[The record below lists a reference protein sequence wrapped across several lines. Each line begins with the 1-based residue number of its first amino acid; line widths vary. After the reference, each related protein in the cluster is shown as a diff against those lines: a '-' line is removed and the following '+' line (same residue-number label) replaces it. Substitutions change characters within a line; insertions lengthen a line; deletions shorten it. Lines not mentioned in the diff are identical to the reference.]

1 MKRKCGFTL
10 IELLVVIAIIATLF
24 AILTPS
30 LQRVKD
36 KAGLISCASNQHQ
49 IVVAVSGY
57 MSDWDDFLPQ
67 AVSSNN
73 NSPSRLNSYRDK
85 DRPDISPAYS
95 SLGSFLP
102 TSKVFN
108 CPVSSFDTGDVST
121 PDGKKSYQE
130 LYQNPNSVED
140 YDLHSSYQ
148 MLWNYKGFNNTYTND
163 SVAKPFIGSGFG
175 SGFGSDLLL
184 CETMSYSS
192 QPQAGGITE
201 YQWAST
207 HRIEGSF
214 RNSDDNYPY
223 FYREGELRDIETD
236 SDLRKIRLNAAYLD
250 GRVERYVSGD
260 TYVYK
265 ASRTRSP
272 SYLLPKLWQ

>member
-10 IELLVVIAIIATLF
+10 IELLVVIAIIAMLF

-49 IVVAVSGY
+49 IVIAVSGY
-57 MSDWDDFLPQ
+57 MSEWDDSLPQ
-67 AVSSNN
+67 AVSSGN
-73 NSPSRLNSYRDK
+73 NSPSRLNSFKDK
-85 DRPDISPAYS
+85 DRSDISPVYT

-108 CPVSSFDTGDVST
+108 CPVSSFDTGDVFT
-121 PDGKKSYQE
+121 PEGKKSYQE
-130 LYQNPNSVED
+130 LYQKPNSVDE

-148 MLWNYKGFNNTYTND
+148 MLWNYRGYNNAYTKD
-163 SVAKPFIGSGFG
+163 SQTKPFIGSGFAT
-175 SGFGSDLLL
+175 GSDLLL
-184 CETMSYSS
+184 CETMLYST
-192 QPQAGGITE
+192 QAQSGGVNE
-201 YQWAST
+201 YHWTST

-223 FYREGELRDIETD
+223 FYREGAFKDIKTD

-260 TYVYK
+260 TYAYK
-265 ASRTRSP
+265 ASKRFAA
-272 SYLLPKLWQ
+272 YLIPKVWQ